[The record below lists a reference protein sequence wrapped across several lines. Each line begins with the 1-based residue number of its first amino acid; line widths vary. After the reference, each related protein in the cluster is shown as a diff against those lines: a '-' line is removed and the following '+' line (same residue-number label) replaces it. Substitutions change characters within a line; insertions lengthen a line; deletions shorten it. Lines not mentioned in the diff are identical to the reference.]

1 MKISVFAIWI
11 EAIIYLCNLH
21 DCTGQVENSET
32 SEISEI
38 SEIFFRDF

>member
-1 MKISVFAIWI
+1 MTEF
-11 EAIIYLCNLH
+11 
-21 DCTGQVENSET
+21 CTLQIVMSTLYKAGQVENSET